1 MPRTR
6 RSIVF
11 LCIAVVAFAALLP
24 AGSVDLVA
32 ILTPLWL
39 VIPAVA
45 IVLMRRRVLRSDEQ
59 PISLLSLVRSRAPP
73 ASTSA

>member
-11 LCIAVVAFAALLP
+11 LCIAVVAFAGLLP
-24 AGSVDLVA
+24 AGSVDLVT

-45 IVLMRRRVLRSDEQ
+45 IVLIRRRTLRSDEQ
-59 PISLLSLVRSRAPP
+59 PIALLSLVPSRAPP
-73 ASTSA
+73 ANTFA

>member
-39 VIPAVA
+39 V
-45 IVLMRRRVLRSDEQ
+45 
-59 PISLLSLVRSRAPP
+59 LLPSQLS
-73 ASTSA
+73 

>member
-45 IVLMRRRVLRSDEQ
+45 IVLIRRRALRSDEQ
-59 PISLLSLVRSRAPP
+59 PISLLSLVPSRAPP
-73 ASTSA
+73 ANTFA

>member
-1 MPRTR
+1 MPRPR

-11 LCIAVVAFAALLP
+11 LCIAVVAFAGLLP

-45 IVLMRRRVLRSDEQ
+45 IVLTRRRALRSDEQ
-59 PISLLSLVRSRAPP
+59 PISLLSLVPSRAPP
-73 ASTSA
+73 VNTFA

>member
-1 MPRTR
+1 MPRPR

-11 LCIAVVAFAALLP
+11 LCIAVVAFAGLLP

-39 VIPAVA
+39 VIAAIA
-45 IVLMRRRVLRSDEQ
+45 IVLIRRRTLRSDEQ
-59 PISLLSLVRSRAPP
+59 PISLLSLVPSRAPP
-73 ASTSA
+73 VNTFA

>member
-11 LCIAVVAFAALLP
+11 LCIAVVAFAGLLP
-24 AGSVDLVA
+24 AGSVDLVG
-32 ILTPLWL
+32 ILTPLWR

-45 IVLMRRRVLRSDEQ
+45 IVLIRRRALQSDEQ
-59 PISLLSLVRSRAPP
+59 PMSLLSLVRSRAPP
-73 ASTSA
+73 ANAFA